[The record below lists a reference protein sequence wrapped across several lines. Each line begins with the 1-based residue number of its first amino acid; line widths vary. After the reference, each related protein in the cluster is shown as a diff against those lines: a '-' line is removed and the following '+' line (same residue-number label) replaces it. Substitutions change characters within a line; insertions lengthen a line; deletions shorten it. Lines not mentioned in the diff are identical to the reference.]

1 MNGEETTKNISYVLQ
16 FIDSA
21 RFKAGSLSNLVNNF
35 SEGIRR
41 IKCKYEHAEKNVKTM
56 ELNISIAAVFSNM
69 QSLKLSKK
77 DQWQIKGTIF

>member
-1 MNGEETTKNISYVLQ
+1 MNGEETTKNMSYVLQ

-21 RFKAGSLSNLVNNF
+21 RFKASSLSNLVNNF
-35 SEGIRR
+35 FEGIRR
-41 IKCKYEHAEKNVKTM
+41 IKYKYEHAEKNVKTM

-77 DQWQIKGTIF
+77 NQWQIKGTIF